1 MSEVCH
7 PDRDI
12 GGQDEAPGDED
23 GHPRDRDRPQGD
35 RGHGK
40 HNRQE
45 PGDSIIFYIFD
56 LHNAH

>member
-45 PGDSIIFYIFD
+45 PGDSIIFLYF
-56 LHNAH
+56 